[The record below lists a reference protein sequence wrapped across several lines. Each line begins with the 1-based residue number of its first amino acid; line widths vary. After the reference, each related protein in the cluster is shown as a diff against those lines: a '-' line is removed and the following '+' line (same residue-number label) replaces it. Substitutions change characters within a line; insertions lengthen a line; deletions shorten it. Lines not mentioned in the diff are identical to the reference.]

1 MKNGIIG
8 FILGAL
14 IFGIIIYIS
23 APGMIIV
30 ESKSKFGFDETVSK
44 IKIASAEDGWKNP
57 IIHRID
63 KSVSE
68 IDSTILPVA
77 VIELCK
83 PSHAVKVLVNDED
96 KIVSS
101 MLPCRVAIYEK
112 KNGDVIVSR
121 MNTGLIAG
129 LFGGVVSSTMGHAT
143 AETEEIFKTIIAE

>member
-1 MKNGIIG
+1 M
-8 FILGAL
+8 
-14 IFGIIIYIS
+14 YIT
-23 APGMIIV
+23 APGMIII

-83 PSHAVKVLVNDED
+83 PNHAVKVLINDED

-112 KNGDVIVSR
+112 KNDDVIVSR
-121 MNTGLIAG
+121 MNTALIAW
-129 LFGGVVSSTMGHAT
+129 LFGGVVSSTMDQAT
-143 AETEEIFKTIIAE
+143 TETEEIFKTIIAE

>member
-1 MKNGIIG
+1 MKNGLIG

-14 IFGIIIYIS
+14 AFGIVMYIS
-23 APGMIIV
+23 APGMMIV

-44 IKIASAEDGWKNP
+44 IKAASAEEGWKNP

-63 KSVSE
+63 KSVSK

-83 PSHAVKVLVNDED
+83 PSHAVQVLINDED
-96 KIVSS
+96 KVVSS

-112 KNGDVIVSR
+112 KNGDVIISR
-121 MNTGLIAG
+121 MNTGLIAT
-129 LFGGVVSSTMGHAT
+129 LFGDVVAKTMDQAT
-143 AETEEIFKTIIAE
+143 TDTEEIFKTVIAD